1 MPLTQAKC
9 TNCGA
14 NLEIDNTKDA
24 AICPYCG
31 TAFIVEK
38 AINNYNTTNQIHA
51 DTVNIYGG
59 NSADFVIRGGVLVK
73 YNGAATE
80 VVVPNGVKIIGGE
93 NSASGAFKDCI
104 GITSVL
110 LPDSVQEIGDSA
122 FEGCIALTS
131 VTIPNSLQK
140 IGALAF
146 KDCKSLASVTLPDS
160 VQEIGNAAFGGCSSL
175 TSVTIP
181 NSVQE
186 IGLGAFDGCSAL
198 ASVVIPDSVQEI
210 ALFSGCSS
218 LTSVTIPDSVQEI
231 GNSAFLEC
239 SSLTSISIPSSV
251 KRIDEF
257 AFEGCSAL
265 RKVKIDG
272 NPEISSGT
280 FGHTVFE
287 KPDIQIVEASEEWKK
302 KNWGAF
308 KNEQQSR
315 NGGCY
320 VATAVYAPTTARRSG
335 RCGDSA
341 TIRWIGHGMAARL
354 SAPITPS
361 VRRWCAG
368 LERRAGSA
376 ACSKRRSTAWSGSC
390 GGAAYRIRPI
400 RINIEKDQKP
410 ARSNDLA
417 GFVCSEEN
425 AEPDLNTAQESK
437 KKIHLCAWISI
448 AALILCA
455 TLCALAVLWSR

>member
-1 MPLTQAKC
+1 MPLVQAKC

-14 NLEIDNTKDA
+14 DLEIDNTKDA

-51 DTVNIYGG
+51 GTVNIYGG
-59 NSADFVIRGGVLVK
+59 NSADFVIRGGVLEK

-80 VVVPNGVKIIGGE
+80 VVVPNSVKIIGCE
-93 NSASGAFKDCI
+93 AFLNCI
-104 GITSVL
+104 GITSVV
-110 LPDSVQEIGDSA
+110 LPDSVREIRDGSYERGAFAGCTTLISIVIPNSVQKIGSLAFKDCKSLTSVTIPDSVQTIGWNA
-122 FEGCIALTS
+122 FSGCSSLAS
-131 VTIPNSLQK
+131 VTIPNSLQ
-140 IGALAF
+140 
-146 KDCKSLASVTLPDS
+146 
-160 VQEIGNAAFGGCSSL
+160 EIAAFSGCSSL

-181 NSVQE
+181 
-186 IGLGAFDGCSAL
+186 
-198 ASVVIPDSVQEI
+198 DSVRTI
-210 ALFSGCSS
+210 GYSAFSGCSS

-257 AFEGCSAL
+257 AFGGCSAL

-320 VATAVYAPTTARRSG
+320 VATAVYGSYDCPEVWTLRRFRDDTLDRTWYGRAFIRAYYAVSPTLVRWFGTTGWFRSLFKAPLDRLVRKLRRRG
-335 RCGDSA
+335 VKD
-341 TIRWIGHGMAARL
+341 
-354 SAPITPS
+354 TPYQD
-361 VRRWCAG
+361 
-368 LERRAGSA
+368 
-376 ACSKRRSTAWSGSC
+376 K
-390 GGAAYRIRPI
+390 Y
-400 RINIEKDQKP
+400 
-410 ARSNDLA
+410 
-417 GFVCSEEN
+417 
-425 AEPDLNTAQESK
+425 
-437 KKIHLCAWISI
+437 
-448 AALILCA
+448 
-455 TLCALAVLWSR
+455 

>member
-1 MPLTQAKC
+1 MPLVQAKC

-51 DTVNIYGG
+51 GTVNIYGG
-59 NSADFVIRGGVLVK
+59 NSADFVIRGGVLEK

-80 VVVPNGVKIIGGE
+80 VVVPNSVKIIGCE
-93 NSASGAFKDCI
+93 AFLNCI
-104 GITSVL
+104 GITSVV
-110 LPDSVQEIGDSA
+110 LPDSVREIRDGSYERGAFAGCTTLISIVIPNSVQKIGSLAFKDCKSLTSVTIPDSVQTIGWNA
-122 FEGCIALTS
+122 FSGCSSLAS
-131 VTIPNSLQK
+131 VTIPNSLQ
-140 IGALAF
+140 
-146 KDCKSLASVTLPDS
+146 
-160 VQEIGNAAFGGCSSL
+160 EIAAFSGCSSL

-181 NSVQE
+181 
-186 IGLGAFDGCSAL
+186 
-198 ASVVIPDSVQEI
+198 DSVRTI
-210 ALFSGCSS
+210 GYSAFSGCSS

-257 AFEGCSAL
+257 AFGGCSAL

-320 VATAVYAPTTARRSG
+320 VATAVYGSYDCPEVWTLRRFRDDTLDRTWYGRAFIRAYYAVSPTLVRWFGTTGWFRSLFKAPLDRLVRKLRRRG
-335 RCGDSA
+335 VKD
-341 TIRWIGHGMAARL
+341 
-354 SAPITPS
+354 TPYQD
-361 VRRWCAG
+361 
-368 LERRAGSA
+368 
-376 ACSKRRSTAWSGSC
+376 K
-390 GGAAYRIRPI
+390 Y
-400 RINIEKDQKP
+400 
-410 ARSNDLA
+410 
-417 GFVCSEEN
+417 
-425 AEPDLNTAQESK
+425 
-437 KKIHLCAWISI
+437 
-448 AALILCA
+448 
-455 TLCALAVLWSR
+455 